1 MYLFLIIGL
10 IIGLLIIGDV
20 TEPPNLLVVVNPNT
34 TIICWTPSL
43 DLVIVS
49 VSHWLWLNDPLFPF
63 FKQRWTP
70 TKATTRTTT
79 TKKVEEVVVVAVVAV
94 VVVVGVVEGAGEGGV
109 LVVVAAV
116 VVVGGGVGEGEGE
129 GGVGEGEGEGVGV
142 AVAVAV
148 E

>member
-94 VVVVGVVEGAGEGGV
+94 VVGVVEGAGEGGV

-116 VVVGGGVGEGEGE
+116 VVVGGVGVGEGEGE
-129 GGVGEGEGEGVGV
+129 GVGEGEGEGVGV